1 MKKTDTIKLL
11 AIINTAFPN
20 MQITESMVELWHELL
35 GDLEFNLAIAAVK
48 KLILESP
55 FPPTIADIR
64 KRAVEIMTPAEDKID
79 ASTAWGE
86 VVHAIRMFGYP
97 RPQEALESMSPRTR
111 KVVEQMG
118 WQEICQAT
126 EPGVVRGQFLRMYEA
141 YSAREKQDALL
152 PQKMR
157 DEIKQIA
164 NLRLVEGGRS

>member
-1 MKKTDTIKLL
+1 MKKTDIIKLL
-11 AIINTAFPN
+11 AIINTAFSN
-20 MQITESMVELWHELL
+20 MQITESMVELWYELL

-64 KRAVEIMTPAEDKID
+64 KSAVEIMTPVEDRID

-86 VVHAIRMFGYP
+86 VARAIRLFGYP

>member
-1 MKKTDTIKLL
+1 LKKTDTIKLL

-35 GDLEFNLAIAAVK
+35 GDLEFNLAIAAAK

-126 EPGVVRGQFLRMYEA
+126 DPGVVRGQFLRMYEA

-164 NLRLVEGGRS
+164 NLRLIEGGRS